1 MARFVLR
8 RLGFLILTLLLSSI
22 LIFIATQLV
31 PGDMASILLG
41 REASEAAK
49 QNLREELG
57 LNQPLPMQYLNWLSG
72 FVTGNWGTAIT
83 LAGKPK
89 IQPLILDKLG
99 NSLRLA
105 LITLI
110 LAIPLSII
118 LGVIA
123 GIREGSVVDNIV
135 SISSLSVVA
144 LPEFVTGLIL
154 IQVLAHG
161 FDLLP
166 ATSTFAT
173 NKPFLE
179 SIPELILPALT
190 ATLVLLAYISRLVRA
205 GVIEELKKPY
215 TRTAK
220 LKGLPQRKILFK
232 HVLRNA
238 LLPAVT
244 VIAISFGWLMGG
256 IIVIENVFNY
266 RGLGLLLTDAIDNQD
281 LPLLQSISMI
291 IVFIVVIANLIA
303 DLLYAALN
311 PRIRLK

>member
-1 MARFVLR
+1 
-8 RLGFLILTLLLSSI
+8 
-22 LIFIATQLV
+22 
-31 PGDMASILLG
+31 MASILLG
-41 REASEAAK
+41 RDASDLAK
-49 QNLREELG
+49 ENLRLELG
-57 LNQPLPMQYLNWLSG
+57 LDQPLPVQYVKWLSG
-72 FVTGNWGTAIT
+72 FVSGNWGNSFT
-83 LAGKPK
+83 LAGKPE
-89 IQPLILDKLG
+89 IQPLILKKLG

-110 LAIPLSII
+110 LAIPLSIL
-118 LGVIA
+118 LGVLA
-123 GIREGSVVDNIV
+123 GVREGSLLDNTV

-154 IQVLAHG
+154 IQILAHWLG
-161 FDLLP
+161 WLP
-166 ATSTFAT
+166 ATSTFAA
-173 NKPFLE
+173 NKPFFE

-220 LKGLPQRKILFK
+220 LKGLSKSKILFK

-291 IVFIVVIANLIA
+291 IVFIVVVANLIA